1 MIASWTVILSALV
14 YLCFLFVV
22 AQYGDRGGRS
32 WLSGRPRATIY
43 ALGLSVYCTS
53 WTIYGSV
60 DFAAIN
66 GIAFLGIYVGPA
78 LVFLFGTRLLTRIA
92 RIAKSQN
99 STSIADLIAARY
111 GKNELV
117 AAAVAVIALIA
128 VIPYI
133 ALQLK
138 AVSASLTAVLTSLE
152 GGSAAGP
159 LLIFGDLSLIVA
171 LVLSGFAVAFGTRHI
186 DATEHQDGL
195 MLAIAMEAIVKLVA
209 FLIVGVVIVA
219 PDLLDRLPKMTA
231 TAAAAASSFNPW
243 RLSDPVSFLTMA
255 GLSVAAILLLPRQFH
270 VTVVENRNLGDIRR
284 SSWMFPLYLVL
295 INLLVLPIAMAGLP
309 LLPKAPSDNA
319 MLLLAVPLQRGE
331 TLTALIAFIG
341 GLSASTAM
349 VIVDSIA
356 VAIMISNHLAVPLV
370 LRLTFLR
377 QRLLREPGR
386 QSFAEAPARDMTGFI
401 LSVRRV
407 AIITVVMLGYL
418 YFRGARGEALATIG
432 LLSFAAIAQILPTFL
447 GAMFWR
453 RANARG
459 ALVALLIGS
468 AIWTYTLLLPTFA
481 GTRRGL
487 DALIAH
493 GPWGLGFLRPE
504 HLFGL
509 ELPSLAHGV
518 FWSLAANAVALIV
531 FSLSRAPTVMERA
544 QAGVFLDRG
553 RDRGV
558 PLFARRGVVSVA
570 DLRDTLSRYLGP
582 DRAARAF
589 DAFLAD
595 RGGEAAL
602 DAQADAELIRR
613 VEHLLSSAI
622 GAASAR
628 LVLALLTRRQAVSSR
643 DALQL
648 LGDTSAALQQD
659 RDLLQHALDHVRQ
672 GITVIDKDRCLLAW
686 NTAWLELY
694 QLPDGLLKPG
704 VKLDEIV
711 RFNARRGL
719 YGEGDEETFVVQR
732 VRSFFDRSDP
742 VRIRLYPSRAVIE
755 VRSNPLPDG
764 GVATTYTDVTASV
777 AAEEKLAIANET
789 LEGRVKERT
798 SELERLNAEL
808 IRAKA
813 FAEEA
818 NASKTRFLAAAS
830 HDILQPLNAARLYAS
845 AFAERPRA
853 AGAAELASHVDG
865 SLEVVEGI
873 ISELLDIARFDAGA
887 MRPEIV
893 AVRLDDLLRQLEREY
908 GPLAEGK
915 GLRLIRSPSSLVVST
930 DRLLLRRLLQNLVSN
945 AIKYT
950 RSGGVL
956 VGARRRGAQVRI
968 EVWDTGVGIP
978 QGQQS
983 AIFEEFR
990 RLPEGASQAQG
1001 VGLGLS
1007 IVRRIADLLTAPLTI
1022 RSLPQRGSVF
1032 SISLPATSEPPQS
1045 LPQRRFA
1052 VRGGGGYAG
1061 LRILVIDN
1069 EPAILSG
1076 MRTLLEGWGCVCLTA
1091 AHARE
1096 ALALIAD
1103 GEPPHFVIADYHLDE
1118 ADGIAAIETLRGR
1131 FGQALPAIL
1140 ITADRDMGLKRR
1152 AADADIDLLHK
1163 PLKPASLRALL
1174 TRKAALAAAE

>member
-60 DFAAIN
+60 DFASIN

-92 RIAKSQN
+92 GIAKSQN

-117 AAAVAVIALIA
+117 AAAVALIALVA

-138 AVSASLTAVLTSLE
+138 AVSASLTALLASLE
-152 GGSAAGP
+152 GGSVGTLP
-159 LLIFGDLSLIVA
+159 LFGDLSFIVA

-209 FLIVGVVIVA
+209 FLIVGLVIIA
-219 PDLLDRLPKMTA
+219 PDLLDRVPA
-231 TAAAAASSFNPW
+231 IAAQARAGFDPW
-243 RLSDPVSFLTMA
+243 SLSDPASFVTMA

-270 VTVVENRNLGDIRR
+270 VTFVENRDVADIRR

-295 INLLVLPIAMAGLP
+295 INILVLPIAMAGLA
-309 LLPKAPSDNA
+309 LPSQAGSDNA

-356 VAIMISNHLAVPLV
+356 IAIMISNHLAVPLV
-370 LRLTFLR
+370 LRLNSMR
-377 QRLLREPGR
+377 RRLPDGLGR
-386 QSFAEAPARDMTGFI
+386 SGPSGVSGGDMTGFI
-401 LSVRRV
+401 LAVRRV
-407 AIITVVMLGYL
+407 AIIAVVMLGYL
-418 YFRGARGEALATIG
+418 YFRRARGEALAAIG
-432 LLSFAAIAQILPTFL
+432 LLSFAAIAQILPSFL
-447 GAMFWR
+447 GALFWR
-453 RANARG
+453 RATARG
-459 ALVALLIGS
+459 ALAGLIAGS
-468 AIWTYTLLLPTFA
+468 ALWTYTLLLPTFA
-481 GTRRGL
+481 GLRRGL

-493 GPWGLGFLRPE
+493 GPMGLAFLRPE

-509 ELPSLAHGV
+509 ELPPLAHGV
-518 FWSLAANAVALIV
+518 FWSMAANLAALILC
-531 FSLSRAPTVMERA
+531 SLSRAPTMTERA

-553 RDRGV
+553 GGHGP
-558 PLFARRGVVSVA
+558 PLFARRGTVRVA
-570 DLRDTLSRYLGP
+570 DLRETVARYLGP

-589 DAFLAD
+589 DGFFAGRDA
-595 RGGEAAL
+595 AAL
-602 DAQADAELIRR
+602 AAPADPELIRH

-628 LVLALLTRRQAVSSR
+628 LVIALLSRRQPVSSR
-643 DALQL
+643 DALRL
-648 LGDTSAALQQD
+648 LGDTSAVLQQD
-659 RDLLQHALDHVRQ
+659 RDLLQHALDHARQ
-672 GITVIDKDRCLLAW
+672 GITVIDKERSLLAW
-686 NTAWLELY
+686 NRAWLELY
-694 QLPDGLLKPG
+694 DLPTSLVEPG
-704 VKLDEIV
+704 IKVDEIV

-719 YGEGDEETFVVQR
+719 YGEGDAEAFVEAR
-732 VRSFFDRSDP
+732 LHSLFNSADP
-742 VRIRLYPSRAVIE
+742 VRLRLYPSRAVIE

-764 GVATTYTDVTASV
+764 GVVTTYTDVTQNV
-777 AAEEKLAIANET
+777 AAQEELAVANET

-813 FAEEA
+813 LAEGA

-853 AGAAELASHVDG
+853 AAAAELARHVDG

-893 AVRLDDLLRQLEREY
+893 PLRLDDLLRQLEREF

-915 GLRLIRSPSSLVVST
+915 GLKLLVSPSTCVVAT
-930 DRLLLRRLLQNLVSN
+930 DRLLLRRLLQNLLSN

-956 VGARRRGAQVRI
+956 VGARRRGARVLIQ
-968 EVWDTGVGIP
+968 VWDSGVGIP
-978 QGQQS
+978 EAQQT
-983 AIFEEFR
+983 AIFEEFK

-1001 VGLGLS
+1001 LGLGLS
-1007 IVRRIADLLTAPLTI
+1007 IVRRIADLLGAPLEV
-1022 RSLPQRGSVF
+1022 RSRPQRGSVF
-1032 SISLPATSEPPQS
+1032 SISLPATSALPSRAPP
-1045 LPQRRFA
+1045 RRIS
-1052 VRGGGGYAG
+1052 VRRGGGYAG
-1061 LRILVIDN
+1061 LKILVIDN

-1091 AHARE
+1091 VHARG
-1096 ALALIAD
+1096 ALSLLQD
-1103 GEPPHFVIADYHLDE
+1103 EDPPHSIIADYHLDE
-1118 ADGIAAIETLRGR
+1118 ADGIAAIEAVRGR
-1131 FGQALPAIL
+1131 FGSAIPAIL

-1152 AADADIDLLHK
+1152 AAHADIDLMHK
-1163 PLKPASLRALL
+1163 PLKPAALRALL
-1174 TRKAALAAAE
+1174 SRKAALAAAE